1 MRRLGSVLA
10 LAAILAAGCGDESSP
25 GGERTP
31 ATNAPAPG
39 TDCGDVSVTGHEALG
54 IRAGAVDCDSAR
66 AVAAAAEGRGRQPYE
81 AEGFRCEP
89 ADADAGDTNYTCTRG
104 KVRISFRYGTA

>member
-10 LAAILAAGCGDESSP
+10 LAASSP
-25 GGERTP
+25 PGAATSRVPAASTP

-89 ADADAGDTNYTCTRG
+89 ADADAGDTDYTCTRG